1 MQFRMID
8 RIVEMKPGS
17 SISAIKH
24 LQADESY
31 LADHFPRF
39 PVMPGVLMLEVLFQ
53 ASMWLVRRSENFAYS
68 AVTLKETRNVKFS
81 DFVQPGQDLLVTAE
95 IIKRQDSLI
104 TLKAQGM
111 LENSTAVNGR
121 LILEQFNLADRYPE
135 KAPLD
140 PYVRRR
146 MLQFYNELAAPSFG
160 V

>member
-1 MQFRMID
+1 MHFRLID
-8 RIVEMKPGS
+8 RIVELKPGS
-17 SISAIKH
+17 SITAIKH
-24 LQADESY
+24 LRPDEGY

-53 ASMWLVRRSENFAYS
+53 ASMWLVRRSEDFSYA
-68 AVTLKETRNVKFS
+68 AVTLQEARNVKFS
-81 DFVQPGQDLLVTAE
+81 DFVQPGQNLVVTAE
-95 IIKRQDSLI
+95 IIKKQGSLI
-104 TLKAQGM
+104 TLKAQGT

-146 MLQFYNELAAPSFG
+146 MLEFFNVLLASSAG
-160 V
+160 